1 MKTLNN
7 LKLRIMVRAFRIRL
21 NNGEAFE
28 EIAADYPALTADD
41 LEAIHVQLV
50 KEAQD
55 NG

>member
-28 EIAADYPALTADD
+28 DIAADYPALTSAD
-41 LEAIHVQLV
+41 LEAIQAGLN
-50 KEAQD
+50 K
-55 NG
+55 